1 MYLLQDKVELAI
13 AAAEE
18 AVVEAG
24 GDVFGWLLLADAYH
38 RLGATDMAL
47 VMMFTT
53 IYIYTYMYVYVQTCM
68 ALVMMFTTI
77 HIYVY
82 VCIRSDLYG
91 SGKDQRCFH
100 SIS

>member
-1 MYLLQDKVELAI
+1 VYLLQDKVELAI

-53 IYIYTYMYVYVQTCM
+53 IHIYIYIDVTKETFPM
-68 ALVMMFTTI
+68 
-77 HIYVY
+77 
-82 VCIRSDLYG
+82 
-91 SGKDQRCFH
+91 
-100 SIS
+100 